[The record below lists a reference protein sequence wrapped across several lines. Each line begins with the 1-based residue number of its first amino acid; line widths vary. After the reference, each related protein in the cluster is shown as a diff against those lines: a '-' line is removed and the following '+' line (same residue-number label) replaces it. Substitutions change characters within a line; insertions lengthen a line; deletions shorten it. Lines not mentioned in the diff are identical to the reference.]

1 MSTLVPGPTGYYG
14 KQITELI
21 LLLLKVRKPI
31 LNRDFSL
38 NYTTGEFINKGTFQ
52 TGTCSGIKR
61 RKKNRNKR
69 HNLRSTQSCLCKD
82 CANKLKGMKLTS

>member
-52 TGTCSGIKR
+52 TGTCSGIKGA
-61 RKKNRNKR
+61 KR
-69 HNLRSTQSCLCKD
+69 VKESKQTVQLTLNTKLFMLGLC
-82 CANKLKGMKLTS
+82 